1 MTIPMIENW
10 CDQCVNGV
18 TYNVDPLVMASLV
31 ANSASGMGPFGAP
44 GRPAGRL
51 PALPLLPLSLIRN
64 PERFYWSSQTTH
76 ANLTNGE
83 IRICRLDC
91 SRVFVLCCGI
101 PGRFFCP
108 VADHCAA

>member
-44 GRPAGRL
+44 ARPAGRL
-51 PALPLLPLSLIRN
+51 PLFLSSLFLSYATRN
-64 PERFYWSSQTTH
+64 DSTGHHRQ
-76 ANLTNGE
+76 LM
-83 IRICRLDC
+83 RI
-91 SRVFVLCCGI
+91 
-101 PGRFFCP
+101 
-108 VADHCAA
+108 